1 MRAARWLRLL
11 SWAVLLAGAAGAIL
25 LWVSARETSEVTRV
39 IHGHAALTFRDLE
52 VTYSVAKIAL
62 GFGSLILGTYLGAL
76 GRVIAGA
83 YQEKES

>member
-1 MRAARWLRLL
+1 MRAVRSLRLL

-39 IHGHAALTFRDLE
+39 
-52 VTYSVAKIAL
+52 KIAL
-62 GFGSLILGTYLGAL
+62 GFGSLILGAYLSTL

-83 YQEKES
+83 HQEKDR